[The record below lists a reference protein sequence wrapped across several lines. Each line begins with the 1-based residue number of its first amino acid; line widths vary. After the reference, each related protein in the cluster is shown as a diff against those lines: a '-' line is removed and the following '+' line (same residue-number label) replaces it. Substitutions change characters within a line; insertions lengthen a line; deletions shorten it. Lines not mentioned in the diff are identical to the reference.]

1 MHLTKNGQRMV
12 ESGRRPA
19 KERLSSPLVK
29 EDPDKDDELDSDF
42 MDSELDFD
50 VICNVVSILPAEYD
64 MVFEVEDSREEF
76 DPKDMEEYKPMCYFV
91 KNNGSEEDRKAIFE
105 KPDDLMKNHL
115 NPLFIQAKVDE
126 IGINK
131 VLVDSGAA
139 VNLMPQSLLKRI
151 GKIDKDLKPHNIIM
165 SNYE

>member
-1 MHLTKNGQRMV
+1 
-12 ESGRRPA
+12 
-19 KERLSSPLVK
+19 
-29 EDPDKDDELDSDF
+29 
-42 MDSELDFD
+42 
-50 VICNVVSILPAEYD
+50 
-64 MVFEVEDSREEF
+64 
-76 DPKDMEEYKPMCYFV
+76 MCYFV